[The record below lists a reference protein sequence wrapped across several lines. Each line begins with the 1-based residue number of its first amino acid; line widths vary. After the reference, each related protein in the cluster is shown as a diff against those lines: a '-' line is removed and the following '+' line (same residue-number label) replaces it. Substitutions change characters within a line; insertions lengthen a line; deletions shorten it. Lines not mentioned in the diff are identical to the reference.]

1 MLSFVWPWFYLILP
15 LPFLYR
21 KLRRSA
27 NSESPYL
34 ESTILLSIAETQN
47 RLVSSTS
54 QRRLLI
60 LLLIIAWLSLV
71 TAIARPVNI
80 GDPVALPTTGRDI
93 LLAVDISGSM
103 EREDMIIN
111 GRQVNRLYAVK
122 SVVSEFVNTR
132 EGDRLGLIL
141 FGERAYL
148 QTPLTFDTKT
158 LQDLLIEA
166 QIGFAGNG
174 TAIGDAIG
182 LSVKKLKERP
192 DSSRVLILLT
202 DGSNTAGVL
211 SPSEASDI
219 AKKAKVKIYTI
230 GIGDGRQRNQG
241 LFGQTLVNQNND
253 LDERT
258 LTAIADL
265 TGGKYFRARDPRELR
280 SIYDQLNKLEP
291 IDQDEELLRPIT
303 SLFHWPL
310 ALFLTCSLL
319 IILIRLFSDKKKGTC

>member
-158 LQDLLIEA
+158 LRDLLIEA

-192 DSSRVLILLT
+192 DSNRVLILLT

-310 ALFLTCSLL
+310 ALFLICSLL
-319 IILIRLFSDKKKGTC
+319 IILIRLFSDKKS

>member
-192 DSSRVLILLT
+192 DSNRVLILLT

-319 IILIRLFSDKKKGTC
+319 IILIRLFSDKET

>member
-15 LPFLYR
+15 LPILYR
-21 KLRRSA
+21 KLRRAA

-34 ESTILLSIAETQN
+34 ESTILLSIAEAQN

-71 TAIARPVNI
+71 TAMARPVNI

-122 SVVSEFVNTR
+122 SVVGEFVNTR

-192 DSSRVLILLT
+192 DSNRVLILLT

-319 IILIRLFSDKKKGTC
+319 IILIRLFSDKKS

>member
-21 KLRRSA
+21 KFRRSA

-122 SVVSEFVNTR
+122 SVVGEFVNTR

-158 LQDLLIEA
+158 LRDLLIEA

-192 DSSRVLILLT
+192 DSNRVLILLT

-319 IILIRLFSDKKKGTC
+319 IILIRLFSDKKS

>member
-47 RLVSSTS
+47 RFVSSTS

-192 DSSRVLILLT
+192 DSNRVLILLT

-319 IILIRLFSDKKKGTC
+319 IILIRLFSDKKS

>member
-158 LQDLLIEA
+158 LRDLLIEA

-192 DSSRVLILLT
+192 DSNRVLILLT

-310 ALFLTCSLL
+310 ALFLTFSLL
-319 IILIRLFSDKKKGTC
+319 IILIRLFSDKKS

>member
-15 LPFLYR
+15 LPILYR

-71 TAIARPVNI
+71 TAMARPVNI

-122 SVVSEFVNTR
+122 SVVGEFVNTR

-192 DSSRVLILLT
+192 DSNRVLILLT

-211 SPSEASDI
+211 SPREASEI

-319 IILIRLFSDKKKGTC
+319 IILIRLFSDKKS

>member
-158 LQDLLIEA
+158 LRDLLIEA

-192 DSSRVLILLT
+192 DSNRVLILLT

-230 GIGDGRQRNQG
+230 GIGDGRQRNQV

-319 IILIRLFSDKKKGTC
+319 IILIRLLSNKKS

>member
-158 LQDLLIEA
+158 LRDLLIEA

-192 DSSRVLILLT
+192 DSNRVLILLT

-230 GIGDGRQRNQG
+230 GIGDGRQSNQS

-319 IILIRLFSDKKKGTC
+319 IILIRLFSDKKS

>member
-60 LLLIIAWLSLV
+60 LLLIIGWLSLV

-158 LQDLLIEA
+158 LRDLLIEA

-192 DSSRVLILLT
+192 DSNRVLILLT

-319 IILIRLFSDKKKGTC
+319 IILIRLFSDKKS

>member
-192 DSSRVLILLT
+192 DSNRVIILLT

-230 GIGDGRQRNQG
+230 GIGDGRQRNQV

-319 IILIRLFSDKKKGTC
+319 IILIRLFSDKKS

>member
-122 SVVSEFVNTR
+122 SVVSEFVDTR

-192 DSSRVLILLT
+192 DSNRVLILLT

-230 GIGDGRQRNQG
+230 GIGDGRQRTQS

-319 IILIRLFSDKKKGTC
+319 IILIRLFSDKKS

>member
-182 LSVKKLKERP
+182 LSIKKLKERP
-192 DSSRVLILLT
+192 DSNRVLILLT

-230 GIGDGRQRNQG
+230 GIGDGRQRNQV

-319 IILIRLFSDKKKGTC
+319 IILIRLFSDKKS

>member
-54 QRRLLI
+54 QRRLLT

-122 SVVSEFVNTR
+122 SVVSEFVDTR

-158 LQDLLIEA
+158 LRDLLIEA

-192 DSSRVLILLT
+192 DSNRVLILLT

-319 IILIRLFSDKKKGTC
+319 IILIRLFSDKKS

>member
-34 ESTILLSIAETQN
+34 ESTILLSIAESQN

-192 DSSRVLILLT
+192 DSNRVLILLT

-230 GIGDGRQRNQG
+230 GIGDGRQRNQV

-319 IILIRLFSDKKKGTC
+319 IILIRLFSDKKS

>member
-122 SVVSEFVNTR
+122 SVVSEFVDTR

-192 DSSRVLILLT
+192 DSNRVLILLT

-319 IILIRLFSDKKKGTC
+319 IILIRLFSDKKS

>member
-34 ESTILLSIAETQN
+34 ESTILLSIAETQD

-158 LQDLLIEA
+158 LRDLLIEA

-192 DSSRVLILLT
+192 DSNQVLILLT

-319 IILIRLFSDKKKGTC
+319 IILIRLFSDKKS

>member
-47 RLVSSTS
+47 RLVNSTS
-54 QRRLLI
+54 QRR

-192 DSSRVLILLT
+192 DSNRVLILLT

-230 GIGDGRQRNQG
+230 GIGDGRQRNQV

-319 IILIRLFSDKKKGTC
+319 IILIRLFSDKKS

>member
-60 LLLIIAWLSLV
+60 LLLIIAWLSLI

-158 LQDLLIEA
+158 LRDLLIEA

-192 DSSRVLILLT
+192 DSNRVLILLT

-319 IILIRLFSDKKKGTC
+319 IILIRLFSDKKS

>member
-202 DGSNTAGVL
+202 DGSNTAGIL
-211 SPSEASDI
+211 SPSEASEI

-319 IILIRLFSDKKKGTC
+319 IILIRLFSDKKS

>member
-54 QRRLLI
+54 ERRLLI

-192 DSSRVLILLT
+192 DSNRVLILLT

-230 GIGDGRQRNQG
+230 GIGDGRQRNQV
-241 LFGQTLVNQNND
+241 LFGQTLVNKNND

-258 LTAIADL
+258 LVAIADL
-265 TGGKYFRARDPRELR
+265 TGGKYFRARVGRGR
-280 SIYDQLNKLEP
+280 
-291 IDQDEELLRPIT
+291 
-303 SLFHWPL
+303 
-310 ALFLTCSLL
+310 
-319 IILIRLFSDKKKGTC
+319 

>member
-47 RLVSSTS
+47 RLVSATS

-192 DSSRVLILLT
+192 DSTRVLILLT

-319 IILIRLFSDKKKGTC
+319 IILIRLFSDKKS

>member
-122 SVVSEFVNTR
+122 SVVGEFVNTR

-192 DSSRVLILLT
+192 DSNRVLILLT

-230 GIGDGRQRNQG
+230 GIGDGRQRNQS

-319 IILIRLFSDKKKGTC
+319 IILIRLFSDKKS

>member
-192 DSSRVLILLT
+192 DSNRVLILLT

-310 ALFLTCSLL
+310 ILFLTCSLL
-319 IILIRLFSDKKKGTC
+319 IILIRLFSDKKS

>member
-158 LQDLLIEA
+158 LRDLLIEA

-174 TAIGDAIG
+174 TAIG

-192 DSSRVLILLT
+192 DSNRVLILLT

-253 LDERT
+253 LDEKEQQIIRQMQ
-258 LTAIADL
+258 IMKQEGMSYQKVADEITKCTRKKFPVSWVFKIL
-265 TGGKYFRARDPRELR
+265 KREGL
-280 SIYDQLNKLEP
+280 QLKV
-291 IDQDEELLRPIT
+291 
-303 SLFHWPL
+303 
-310 ALFLTCSLL
+310 A
-319 IILIRLFSDKKKGTC
+319 

>member
-15 LPFLYR
+15 LPILYR

-122 SVVSEFVNTR
+122 SVVGEFVNTR

-202 DGSNTAGVL
+202 DGSNTAGIL
-211 SPSEASDI
+211 SPSEASEI

-319 IILIRLFSDKKKGTC
+319 IILIRLFSDKKS

>member
-192 DSSRVLILLT
+192 DSNRVLILLT

-230 GIGDGRQRNQG
+230 GIGDGRQRNQV

-319 IILIRLFSDKKKGTC
+319 IILIRLFSNKKS

>member
-192 DSSRVLILLT
+192 DSNRVLILLT

-230 GIGDGRQRNQG
+230 GIGDGRQRNQV

-253 LDERT
+253 LDEST

-280 SIYDQLNKLEP
+280 GSYDQLNKLEP

-319 IILIRLFSDKKKGTC
+319 IILIRLFSDKKS

>member
-158 LQDLLIEA
+158 LQDLLNEA

-192 DSSRVLILLT
+192 DSNRVLILLT

-230 GIGDGRQRNQG
+230 GIGDGRQRNQV

-319 IILIRLFSDKKKGTC
+319 IILIRLFSDKKS

>member
-132 EGDRLGLIL
+132 KGDRLGLIL

-158 LQDLLIEA
+158 LRDLLIEA

-192 DSSRVLILLT
+192 DSNRVLILLT

-319 IILIRLFSDKKKGTC
+319 IILIRLFSDKKS

>member
-34 ESTILLSIAETQN
+34 ESTILLSIAETHN

-158 LQDLLIEA
+158 LRDLLIEA

-192 DSSRVLILLT
+192 DSNRVLILLT

-319 IILIRLFSDKKKGTC
+319 IILIRLFSDKKS

>member
-122 SVVSEFVNTR
+122 SVVSDFVNTR

-158 LQDLLIEA
+158 LRDLLIEA

-192 DSSRVLILLT
+192 DSNRVLILLT

-319 IILIRLFSDKKKGTC
+319 IILIRLFSDKKS